1 MNYELGPAFARSRP
15 FFSLGLVGEQ
25 QACAQSHYAEDFA
38 EVLTA
43 CLRGNGPHEWHVT
56 FTLRCEDCSPA
67 RNFHALPNGKAVGK
81 REEVQLFDIREYALA
96 GIEGNDIVPCLDA
109 EPQVLW
115 GQVVEQ
121 ASPKDAVSQDI
132 GRQPDDKALPGPDA
146 FDNSGS
152 RGKIVN
158 MFVKVEAS
166 PASGAR
172 ADLQQLP
179 PGGQHKP
186 AKPGGCN
193 RDINPHHRRQ
203 FFRSRCAHRR
213 IPGVREG
220 KVQAVGKAILK
231 PLYFGF
237 RLRHGGY
244 PLSLGC
250 IYYSAIPYIFAEVAK
265 PARAKVVQG
274 CRYLVTG
281 DCGLAAWNAQTSRNA
296 NEFPSPVCG
305 VKRTLQNV
313 SARKLSNPTGTNLNL
328 SGNTHQNASP
338 GNDFVTRILIFHN
351 IGAPWKC

>member
-1 MNYELGPAFARSRP
+1 MKIELGPAFARSRP
-15 FFSLGLVGEQ
+15 FFFLRWLVVEQ
-25 QACAQSHYAEDFA
+25 QACAHSHYAEDFA
-38 EVLTA
+38 EIMTA
-43 CLRGNGPHEWHVT
+43 FLRCNGPHEWHVT
-56 FTLRCEDCSPA
+56 FTLRGEDCSPA

-81 REEVQLFDIREYALA
+81 REEVQLFDIREYALT

-109 EPQVLW
+109 KPQVLR
-115 GQVVEQ
+115 GQVVDQ

-132 GRQPDDKALPGPDA
+132 GRQPDDKALPGTDA
-146 FDNSGS
+146 FDNGGSG
-152 RGKIVN
+152 GKIIY

-166 PASGAR
+166 PAPGAR
-172 ADLQQLP
+172 ADFQQFP
-179 PGGQHKP
+179 PGGQREP

-237 RLRHGGY
+237 RLRHVGY

-250 IYYSAIPYIFAEVAK
+250 TYYSAVPCIFAQSAK
-265 PARAKVVQG
+265 AARAKVVQG

-281 DCGLAAWNAQTSRNA
+281 DCGLAAWNAQTSR
-296 NEFPSPVCG
+296 
-305 VKRTLQNV
+305 KRQRISESSMWCETDV
-313 SARKLSNPTGTNLNL
+313 S
-328 SGNTHQNASP
+328 
-338 GNDFVTRILIFHN
+338 
-351 IGAPWKC
+351 KC